1 MKAVAM
7 MTPEPK
13 YFAMK
18 KAVLGTR
25 MRLDLASAMG
35 TTAPKRLP
43 MRMTKMELMRRPRP
57 PLYSLPESTYAE
69 GQHVSVTFVWWDDAL
84 ARGFIRPGPHG
95 RGGD

>member
-25 MRLDLASAMG
+25 IRLDLASAMG
-35 TTAPKRLP
+35 TTAPRRLP
-43 MRMTKMELMRRPRP
+43 MRMTKMELMRRPKP
-57 PLYSLPESTYAE
+57 PLYSLPESTGAE
-69 GQHVSVTFVWWDDAL
+69 GQHVSATFVWWDDA
-84 ARGFIRPGPHG
+84 
-95 RGGD
+95 